1 MSAGDQALLPTC
13 ESQAVEVSSHSFPDG
28 DYADAPLCPNCG
40 GVSLCGKVQAGP
52 DASWPDFW
60 ALSLQSCTQV
70 IVEELVDGFQFAI
83 SLERTQVHQSI
94 NEEGWSEV
102 SVGAEGSSYPGL

>member
-1 MSAGDQALLPTC
+1 MVGFPSVAKSRQA
-13 ESQAVEVSSHSFPDG
+13 
-28 DYADAPLCPNCG
+28 
-40 GVSLCGKVQAGP
+40 P

-70 IVEELVDGFQFAI
+70 MVEELVDGFQFAI
-83 SLERTQVHQSI
+83 SLERTQVHQSL